1 MFGRPLSGL
10 TVNSVDTA
18 RIPCFKMLLCRFGR
32 QPIRLV
38 RLDAARVSS
47 SHQNNQIFHF
57 FINSLSWAIKPD
69 PILEASQLSI
79 ISSGMTEASSSCWIS
94 DMAYVGD
101 THQYSRR
108 GFGFFITFRFFGGSD
123 PSKSQDSCR
132 TPYRSTSLC
141 LPLLLCSSSLPPL
154 QVAHGIIWLANILS
168 GSRQG
173 AIFLGVI
180 S

>member
-38 RLDAARVSS
+38 RLDAARVPTLHHLFMDDRS
-47 SHQNNQIFHF
+47 QF
-57 FINSLSWAIKPD
+57 FLLD
-69 PILEASQLSI
+69 L
-79 ISSGMTEASSSCWIS
+79 GHGVCRR
-94 DMAYVGD
+94 
-101 THQYSRR
+101 HQYSRR

-154 QVAHGIIWLANILS
+154 QVAHGIIWLANIPS